1 MKPVTILPPALQSAG
16 RTHVLQRGRKLCYFG
31 GCDYFRLASHP
42 KVLQAL
48 RDGLRD
54 FGLNVSAS
62 RMTTG
67 NHPLYERL
75 EKSLAAFFGSRSAT
89 LAPNGWTPNAMVAQA
104 LAGLFSHVLMDE
116 RAHASLVDAA
126 RLLDCPVLKFRHREA
141 ADLARIIRRLGAIK
155 PLLMTDGMFSRDGSV
170 APLREYLSVLPRGG
184 MLLVDDAHGAGVLGA
199 TGRGT
204 PDHAG
209 VSVSRI
215 IQTIT
220 LSKAFGVF
228 GGAVIG
234 PRKLRTDIIARSGIF
249 TGSTPLPLPLAC
261 AALKSLEILRANP
274 RMRTRLNRNVEYL
287 RQKLHEEGMP
297 VPKLPGPIISLV
309 PRNRRDAGQ
318 LARRLLAAGIHPPFI
333 RYPGGPENG
342 YFRFAISSEHT
353 LAQLNLLAKVVTAN
367 KSTRPSS
374 GRSFRPA
381 ANLTTVCSYS
391 LF

>member
-1 MKPVTILPPALQSAG
+1 MKPATILPHALQSAG
-16 RTHVLQRGRKLCYFG
+16 RTHVFQRGRRLCYFG

-42 KVLQAL
+42 KVPQAL

-67 NHPLYERL
+67 NHPVYERL
-75 EKSLAAFFGSRSAT
+75 EEKLAAFFGSQSAT

-104 LAGLFSHVLMDE
+104 LAGRFSHVLMDE

-126 RLLDCPVLKFRHREA
+126 RLLDCPVLKFRHRDA
-141 ADLARIIRRLGAIK
+141 ADLARIVRRLGAIK
-155 PLLMTDGMFSRDGSV
+155 PLLMTDGMFSHDGSV
-170 APLREYLSVLPRGG
+170 APLREYLAVLPRGG

-204 PDHAG
+204 PQHAG
-209 VSVSRI
+209 APMSRI

-234 PRKLRTDIIARSGIF
+234 PRKLRMDIIARSGIF

-261 AALKSLEILRANP
+261 AALKSLEILGANP
-274 RMRTRLNRNVEYL
+274 QMRERLNRNVKYL
-287 RQKLHEEGMP
+287 HQELRKAEIA
-297 VPKLPGPIISLV
+297 VPELPGPIISLV
-309 PRNRRDAGQ
+309 PCNRRDADR
-318 LARRLLAAGIHPPFI
+318 LARQLLAAEIHPPFI

-342 YFRFAISSEHT
+342 YFRFAISSVHAS
-353 LAQLNLLAKVVTAN
+353 AQLNLLASVLVAAHN
-367 KSTRPSS
+367 SS
-374 GRSFRPA
+374 RLASIP
-381 ANLTTVCSYS
+381 N
-391 LF
+391 

>member
-1 MKPVTILPPALQSAG
+1 MKPATILPPALQSAG
-16 RTHVLQRGRKLCYFG
+16 RTHVLLRGRELCYFG

-67 NHPLYERL
+67 NHPVYERL
-75 EKSLAAFFGSRSAT
+75 EKNLANFFGSQSAT
-89 LAPNGWTPNAMVAQA
+89 LAPNGWTPNAMVTQA
-104 LAGLFSHVLMDE
+104 LAGRFSHALMDE

-126 RLLDCPVLKFRHREA
+126 RLLDCPVLKFRHRDA

-155 PLLMTDGMFSRDGSV
+155 PLLMTDGMFSHDGSV
-170 APLREYLSVLPRGG
+170 APLREYLAVLPRGG

-204 PDHAG
+204 PQHAN
-209 VSVSRI
+209 VPMPRI

-234 PRKLRTDIIARSGIF
+234 PRKLRMDIIARSGIF
-249 TGSTPLPLPLAC
+249 TGTTPLPLPLAC

-274 RMRTRLNRNVEYL
+274 RMRRRLNRNVGYL
-287 RQKLHEEGMP
+287 RQQLREEGML
-297 VPKLPGPIISLV
+297 VAGLPGPIVSLV
-309 PRNRRDAGQ
+309 PRNRRDADHLTRQ
-318 LARRLLAAGIHPPFI
+318 LLAMDIHPPFI
-333 RYPGGPENG
+333 RYPGGPKNG

-353 LAQLNLLAKVVTAN
+353 IAQLHLLAKVLARHTFLQ
-367 KSTRPSS
+367 S
-374 GRSFRPA
+374 
-381 ANLTTVCSYS
+381 
-391 LF
+391 